1 MKHAKPMALSPTTS
15 VMPTRRIRSARRIM
29 RRPVN
34 GTACRRLSARAGL
47 SQRVERLPDGRVGAG
62 DRVFEREAENE
73 TVVVPRAAAEIEA
86 DIGGGDLPA
95 LLGYA
100 WSVRVDEFADGNP
113 ALLRFARP
121 HVVGEIAVQRCLHQ
135 VPLLVEA
142 AVKRR
147 RHGQKLFDRARMR
160 RKSQRARQL
169 RGQRGEEL
177 VARTRDEFL

>member
-1 MKHAKPMALSPTTS
+1 MTRAKAMALSPTTS
-15 VMPTRRIRSARRIM
+15 VMPTRRIRSSRRIM

-34 GTACRRLSARAGL
+34 GNPCRRLSARAGL
-47 SQRVERLPDGRVGAG
+47 SQRVERLPDGRLGTG
-62 DRVFEREAENE
+62 DRVFEREAENK

-95 LLGYA
+95 LLGDA
-100 WSVRVDEFADGNP
+100 WSVRVDELADRDP

-142 AVKRR
+142 AVERQ
-147 RHGQKLFDRARMR
+147 RH
-160 RKSQRARQL
+160 
-169 RGQRGEEL
+169 
-177 VARTRDEFL
+177 